1 MWYWFWDKVVRRIW
15 KDFEEIVSK
24 SLKQFKKVV
33 NKGLEKSEDDVFRS
47 WRKVD

>member
-1 MWYWFWDKVVRRIW
+1 MCHWLWDKAVRRIW
-15 KDFEEIVSK
+15 KDFEETASK
-24 SLKQFKKVV
+24 SLKYLKKAV